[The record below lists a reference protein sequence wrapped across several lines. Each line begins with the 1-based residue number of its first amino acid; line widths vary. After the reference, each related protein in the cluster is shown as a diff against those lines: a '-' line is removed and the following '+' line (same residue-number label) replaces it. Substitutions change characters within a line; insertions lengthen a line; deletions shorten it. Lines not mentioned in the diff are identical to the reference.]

1 MKLVTFVADRSEEKV
16 GGILSDGRIVDL
28 LSAWVRIKEK
38 LSLPRGPE
46 NGLEYGLSSVI
57 HFLQKGDPVK
67 EVAEEIM
74 KYFEA
79 AGREHGEDAD
89 KKVIYAPNQ
98 VKYLPPIPQ
107 PGKII
112 AMGRNFSEHLQE
124 SREHWKEKGRDIK
137 APSIPV
143 GFVKVNT
150 TLLGHE
156 GTILCPQNVHKLDY
170 ELELAIVIGK
180 QGKNIPGERVF
191 EHIGGYMIFN
201 DISARDVQVEEMQNQ
216 LLLLGKNFD
225 TFGPMGPS
233 LVLRDEVSDPQNLS
247 MRLKVNG
254 EIRQNSSTC
263 NMIYKVV
270 DLVQYWS
277 QMTLEPGD
285 IIASGTPSGV
295 AFSRKAD
302 QPPWFLKPGD
312 ILEAEIENLGLLRN
326 RVEMAP

>member
-1 MKLVTFVADRSEEKV
+1 MKLVTFVPDHLEEKV

-28 LSAWVRIKEK
+28 LSAWAEMREK
-38 LSLPRGPE
+38 VPLPMVPQNE
-46 NGLEYGLSSVI
+46 MDYGLSSI
-57 HFLQKGDPVK
+57 LHFLQVRDSIK
-67 EVAEEIM
+67 EVAEKILN
-74 KYFEA
+74 YFEA
-79 AGREHGEDAD
+79 IGRKHIEETS
-89 KKVIYAPNQ
+89 KKVIYSPNE
-98 VKYLPPIPQ
+98 VKLLPPITQ

-124 SREHWKEKGRDIK
+124 SRELWKEKGRDIK

-156 GTILCPQNVHKLDY
+156 GIILCPQNVHKLDY

-180 QGKNIPGERVF
+180 RGKHIPKERAF
-191 EHIGGYMIFN
+191 EYIGGYMIFN

-225 TFGPMGPS
+225 AFGPMGPS
-233 LVLRDEVSDPQNLS
+233 LVLREEVVDPQNLT

-254 EIRQNSSTC
+254 EIRQNSSTRY
-263 NMIYKVV
+263 MIFNIAE
-270 DLVQYWS
+270 LVQYWS

-302 QPPWFLKPGD
+302 QASWFLKPGD
-312 ILEAEIENLGLLRN
+312 ILEAEIEGLGILRN
-326 RVEMAP
+326 RIEMAR